1 MSLGFLSLSI
11 FRKVVN
17 NSFTTP
23 VSLVST
29 PQGMRSNF
37 LTGKFADAALWQQFL
52 SRLFAHLSLNIF
64 NKGRGRLI
72 CKQYV
77 MCSILTEV
85 LKELWIFVLYKP
97 MYLAYEYVVG
107 LRVTVVC
114 ISSMGLRAT
123 KLSASTEV

>member
-1 MSLGFLSLSI
+1 MATVFVKVIRSLI
-11 FRKVVN
+11 FEYFQQK
-17 NSFTTP
+17 
-23 VSLVST
+23 L
-29 PQGMRSNF
+29 
-37 LTGKFADAALWQQFL
+37 AAI
-52 SRLFAHLSLNIF
+52 N
-64 NKGRGRLI
+64 

-97 MYLAYEYVVG
+97 MYFAYEYVVG
-107 LRVTVVC
+107 LWVTVVC